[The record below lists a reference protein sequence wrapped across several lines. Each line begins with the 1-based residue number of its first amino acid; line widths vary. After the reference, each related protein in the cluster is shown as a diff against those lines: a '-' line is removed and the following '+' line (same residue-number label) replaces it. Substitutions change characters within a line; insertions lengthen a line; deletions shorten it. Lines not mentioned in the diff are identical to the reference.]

1 MRSIKAALSV
11 SVSGFVLSGMGWAQE
26 AGREVAPSLGDRLAA
41 LDPTIAVTGGAVAF
55 AIGAALWAV
64 RLSAAS
70 HTLTAD
76 WSRKLAEMEAQQER
90 AESVL
95 ASHPGLVVVW
105 NDALD
110 EIEEGWGKPRVLGG
124 PAALA
129 SLLTFASDDPDA
141 FLRPADALL
150 GAFGDLPV
158 DDDQVEPDA
167 LRDKVHAL
175 RKHGVSFSGSVVTA
189 EGRSIDCDGRVAG
202 DQVTLWLTDPAVR
215 LAEEAGVVGQAR
227 DKAADLHG
235 ALNQLDRAPLAAW
248 RRGADARLEWVN
260 QTYVELV
267 EAVNMD
273 QVIDEQ
279 IEIDPAFKAL
289 AERAAKEVG
298 RTGRRAVDDVATVT
312 VKGQR
317 RVMRIVESALHG
329 VGEGS
334 MGGLAIDVTRQDR
347 AQEELRRHQEAHRKT
362 LDQMTSAVAVYGG
375 QQQLEYYNQAFLDL
389 WKLDDAELRARP
401 SHGEVLDRLRHAEAL
416 PAQSDWAAWKASQ
429 LRLYTEEAGDAVS
442 ASEGAAP
449 DEIWNLPS
457 GHTLKVSSQRHAL
470 GGVTVV
476 YEDVTQTMTLQ
487 SQFKEQDKVQR
498 ATLNNLAEGVAVFGA
513 DGCLALF
520 NKSFRLMWGM
530 ENVQMAQ
537 RPWDDIAR
545 HIAEQAPGSEEA
557 LGAIKQR
564 IVSFEADH
572 RAPAQGI
579 QIDLEDGRAFL
590 HASSPLPD
598 GATLVTFRDVTDAK
612 EREKEL
618 KVRNQLL
625 EETDRIKTKFVDH
638 ISYQLR
644 DPLNSIIGFTE
655 FLEMELVGELNDRQ
669 KDYVASILTASN
681 TQLDLVNDIIDLA
694 AIDAGKLDLDVEP
707 VDLTGLVKKATTYS
721 TLKAEDAEVQLRL
734 DIEADADLRIMGDE
748 KRLRQVVFNL
758 LSNAFAF
765 TDPGGEVVL
774 AAKRDGDAVAI
785 SVTDTGRGA
794 SPEDA
799 ARAFDRFESAGPGAG
814 AGIGLALVNAYV
826 SMHGG
831 FVRMETIEGAGTTVT
846 CHLPVGELPQLALAS

>member
-1 MRSIKAALSV
+1 MGRTTRRMGLLGAVA
-11 SVSGFVLSGMGWAQE
+11 SGAVLTGVARAQE
-26 AGREVAPSLGDRLAA
+26 AAPGVLDRLGA
-41 LDPTIAVTGGAVAF
+41 LDPTIAVTAGSVAF

-64 RLSAAS
+64 RLSSAS
-70 HTLTAD
+70 HTLTVD
-76 WSRKLAEMEAQQER
+76 WSRRLASMEASLER
-90 AESVL
+90 SESVL

-110 EIEEGWGKPRVLGG
+110 EIEEGWGTPRVLGG

-129 SLLTFASDDPDA
+129 SLLTFASDDPEA

-158 DDDQVEPDA
+158 DEDADDAEP
-167 LRDKVHAL
+167 LRDKVRAL
-175 RKHGVSFSGSVVTA
+175 RRHGVSFSGSVVTA

-248 RRGADARLEWVN
+248 RRGADLRLEWVN
-260 QTYVELV
+260 KAYVEMV
-267 EAVNMD
+267 EAVNME

-279 IEIDPAFKAL
+279 VEIDPAFRAL
-289 AERAAKEVG
+289 AERAEKEMS
-298 RTGRRAVDDVATVT
+298 RSGRRAVDDVATVT

-317 RVMRIVESALHG
+317 RVLRIVESALHG

-334 MGGLAIDVTRQDR
+334 LGGLAIDVTAQAR
-347 AQEELRRHQEAHRKT
+347 ARDELRRHQEAHRKT
-362 LDQMTSAVAVYGG
+362 LDQMTSAVAVFGG
-375 QQQLEYYNQAFLDL
+375 QRQLEYYNQAFLDL

-401 SHGEVLDRLRHAEAL
+401 SHGEVLDRLRHAGRL
-416 PAQSDWAAWKASQ
+416 PAQPDWAEWKASQ
-429 LRLYTEEAGDAVS
+429 LRLYTEEAGEGAS
-442 ASEGAAP
+442 ATEGAAP

-457 GHTLKVSSQRHAL
+457 GRTLKVSAQRHAL

-476 YEDVTQTMTLQ
+476 YEDKTD
-487 SQFKEQDKVQR
+487 QFSLESRYKEQSKVQKE
-498 ATLNNLAEGVAVFGA
+498 TLNNLAEGVAVFSA
-513 DGCLALF
+513 DGRLALY
-520 NKSFRLMWGM
+520 NRSFKTMWSM
-530 ENVQMAQ
+530 DSVQMAGL
-537 RPWDDIAR
+537 PWDE
-545 HIAEQAPGSEEA
+545 IAEQMVALTPGSE
-557 LGAIKQR
+557 AILADIKR
-564 IVSFEADH
+564 RVTSFEAEH
-572 RAPAQGI
+572 RVPHQGEEMR
-579 QIDLEDGRAFL
+579 LEDGRTIAN
-590 HASSPLPD
+590 ATNPLPD
-598 GATLVTFRDVTDAK
+598 GATLVTFLDVTDAK

-618 KVRNQLL
+618 EVRNSIL

-694 AIDAGKLDLDVEP
+694 AIDAGKLDLDVEA
-707 VDLTGLVKKATTYS
+707 VDLTGLVRKAATYS

-734 DIEADADLRIMGDE
+734 DVDEADLRVMGDE

-765 TDPGGEVVL
+765 TDPGGEVTL
-774 AAKRDGDAVAI
+774 TARRDGDAVSI

-831 FVRMETIEGAGTTVT
+831 FVRMESIEGAGTTVT
-846 CHLPVGELPQLALAS
+846 CHLPVGDVPRLALAS